1 MRILLLSDN
10 FVPEINSPALRS
22 YEHARCWAE
31 QGASVTVV
39 TSIPNFPTGRP
50 LPPYRNKLYQ
60 EEIIDGIRVIRV
72 WTVLAPN
79 RGVVLR
85 SIDFLSF
92 AISGLLAG
100 LRQDADVIVAS
111 SPQLLTGLAGWLL
124 AACKRRPWILEVRD
138 LWPDSIVAVGMMKEN
153 AFIRLLRGLEQRLY
167 RHATRI
173 VAVSDGIKERI
184 AARGI
189 APEKIGVVPNGVD
202 VARVASGRRREE
214 LVDALSLR
222 GTFVVGYVGTH
233 GMAQGLETVLSAAAL
248 LKGGSERF
256 LFVGEGARRDV
267 LLAMA
272 KRLDL
277 GNVTFVGLVPLA
289 IAADH
294 LALCDAVVIPLKR
307 TDQIEITIPAKIFE
321 AAALEKPMIVSAE
334 GASAKLVGAYDAGLI
349 VAPEDPEALAQAVR
363 RLRSQPELTERFRAG
378 CRALARDYDRKK
390 FAGRML
396 EQIEL
401 AAQVYKANLSPG

>member
-1 MRILLLSDN
+1 
-10 FVPEINSPALRS
+10 
-22 YEHARCWAE
+22 
-31 QGASVTVV
+31 
-39 TSIPNFPTGRP
+39 
-50 LPPYRNKLYQ
+50 
-60 EEIIDGIRVIRV
+60 
-72 WTVLAPN
+72 
-79 RGVVLR
+79 
-85 SIDFLSF
+85 
-92 AISGLLAG
+92 
-100 LRQDADVIVAS
+100 
-111 SPQLLTGLAGWLL
+111 
-124 AACKRRPWILEVRD
+124 
-138 LWPDSIVAVGMMKEN
+138 MKEN

-214 LVDALSLR
+214 LVDALGLR

-233 GMAQGLETVLSAAAL
+233 GMAQGLETVLDAAAI

-289 IAADH
+289 VAADH

-334 GASAKLVGAYDAGLI
+334 GASAKLVEAYDAGLI
-349 VAPEDPEALAQAVR
+349 VAPEDPEALAQAVGC
-363 RLRSQPELTERFRAG
+363 LRSEPELTERFRAG

-390 FAGRML
+390 FAGQML
-396 EQIEL
+396 AQIEL
-401 AAQVYKANLSPG
+401 AAQAYKANIVRDDQ